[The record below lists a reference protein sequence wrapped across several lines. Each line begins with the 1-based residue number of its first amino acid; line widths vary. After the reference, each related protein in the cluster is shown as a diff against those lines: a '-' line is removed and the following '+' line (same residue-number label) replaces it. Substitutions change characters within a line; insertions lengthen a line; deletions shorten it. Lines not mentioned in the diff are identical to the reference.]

1 MPAISRLFLKTG
13 IVYLVLSLLL
23 YLAMQ
28 MPGSGVGTLWR
39 PVFYHMLM
47 VGWITQV
54 IFGVAIWM
62 FPRVDTPR
70 RGSGRG
76 PGPADGTKGSMAV
89 HYTTYALLN
98 AGMLLRWISEPWLDG
113 AWRFPEG
120 LARLPGIAPEF
131 LTAAMNQISAWI
143 LLASGL
149 MQLGAFL
156 LFTHQIWP
164 RIRGKKAIP
173 AKTRRANP
181 PPSKGPSPS
190 P

>member
-28 MPGSGVGTLWR
+28 MPGFGLGTLWR

-62 FPRVDTPR
+62 FPRVEAPAT
-70 RGSGRG
+70 GSG
-76 PGPADGTKGSMAV
+76 PAAGTKGSMAG
-89 HYTTYALLN
+89 HYATYALLN
-98 AGMLLRWISEPWLDG
+98 IGLLLRWISEPWLDG

-120 LARLPGIAPEF
+120 LARLPGVAPEF
-131 LTAAMNQISAWI
+131 LTTAMNQVSVWI
-143 LLASGL
+143 LLLSGL

-156 LFTHQIWP
+156 LFTRQIWP
-164 RIRGKKAIP
+164 RIRGKRAIP
-173 AKTRRANP
+173 TKNPRVNPPTSKVP
-181 PPSKGPSPS
+181 PPSP
-190 P
+190 